1 MAPPRARTFRG
12 LWRRVTVDAPH
23 RDAHARSGAMSVELP
38 VTDDTAVT
46 RTAMPPPPTRR
57 DDLVEELHGHRVAD
71 PYRWL
76 EAPFSDPELASW
88 VGTQADAATAYL
100 RELPARAA
108 FRERLGELWNHPR
121 RGAPWRR
128 GDRWFQLSNDGTQEQ
143 DVLWTAPA
151 VVAAPRATVPATGD
165 WSVLLDPTSWTE
177 DDTAALT
184 GLAVTDDG
192 RRAAFAR
199 SDAGSDWM
207 VWQVVETATGHVH
220 AEEVPWSKFSGAAWL
235 ADGSGFLYGA
245 YEPPAQADTHT
256 AANRDQQV
264 RLHVVGTDAA
274 HDQLVHARPDQPEW
288 GFHPSIS
295 HDGAWLILTVTHGTH
310 PTTRVHVAPVD
321 EGGIGAVRPLLDEG
335 DARYTPLGIL
345 DDELIVLTDQDAPL
359 GRIIAVDLHDG
370 ARSRE
375 LIGAGDDRL
384 QDARLVGGATA
395 TDRAWIVM
403 HALHHATSRLQ
414 VHDGRSGTRYGEVAL
429 PGPGTVTAVSA
440 GRHDTAAH
448 LTFESFTAPA
458 AVLRID
464 LDGPGPDHDTVTP
477 DGADRTP
484 HGAGTTAPEGDTTAP
499 EGDTTAPDDT
509 RAAADTAAG
518 GPLACTVVTPPSAPI
533 ADHLAVEQVRVHHD
547 DVAVPLFLVHRRDVI
562 PDGAAPT
569 VLWGYGG
576 FDIAVTPMY
585 RPGWRAWVDAGG
597 VLAIACLRGGGE
609 YGRTWHDDGR
619 LAHKEHVFDDA
630 LACAAWL
637 TGRRRTTVTA
647 TPVTDGTSG
656 DVVWSAPEHLGIE
669 GRSNGGLLAA
679 ACLTREPGAFGS
691 VVPEV
696 GVLDMVRFHRFTIGW
711 AWTSDYGSPDA
722 PDDLEVLLRYSPYH
736 RIQPGRSYP
745 PTLVTTG
752 DTDDRVVPAHSYK
765 FAAALQHAQGGD
777 APVLL
782 RVDIAAGHGAGK
794 SVSKLLAERA
804 DVLAFH
810 ARHLGLSLGDGDRTA
825 TS

>member
-1 MAPPRARTFRG
+1 MTENA
-12 LWRRVTVDAPH
+12 
-23 RDAHARSGAMSVELP
+23 
-38 VTDDTAVT
+38 AVT
-46 RTAMPPPPTRR
+46 RTTMPAPPTRR

-76 EAPFSDPELASW
+76 EAPASDPELATW
-88 VGTQADAATAYL
+88 VRTQADAAAAHL
-100 RELPARAA
+100 VALPARAW
-108 FRERLGELWNHPR
+108 FRERLGELWDHPR
-121 RGAPWRR
+121 RSAPWRR
-128 GDRWFQLSNDGTQEQ
+128 GDRWFQLANDGTQEQ

-151 VVAAPRATVPATGD
+151 VTDGPRATVPATAD
-165 WSVLLDPTSWTE
+165 WSVLLDPTGWTE
-177 DDTAALT
+177 DNTAALT
-184 GLAVTDDG
+184 GLGVTDDG

-207 VWQVVETATGHVH
+207 VWRVVDTATGRIL
-220 AEEVPWSKFSGAAWL
+220 EDEVPWSKFSGAAWL

-245 YEPPAQADTHT
+245 YDPPTGADTHT
-256 AANRDQQV
+256 AANRDQQL
-264 RLHVVGTDAA
+264 RLHVVGTDHA
-274 HDQLVHARPDQPEW
+274 DDPLIHARPDQPEW
-288 GFHPSIS
+288 GFHPLVS

-310 PTTRVHVAPVD
+310 PTTRVHLAS
-321 EGGIGAVRPLLDEG
+321 IGEDGVGEVRPLLDEG

-359 GRIIAVDLHDG
+359 GRVIAVDLWDG
-370 ARSRE
+370 TRSRE

-384 QDARLVGGATA
+384 QDARIVGGATA
-395 TDRAWIVM
+395 SDPAWIVT
-403 HALHHATSRLQ
+403 HSLHHATSRLQ
-414 VHDGRSGTRYGEVAL
+414 VHDGRSGARNGEVTL
-429 PGPGTVTAVSA
+429 PGPGTVTAVSG

-448 LTFESFTAPA
+448 LTFESFTGPA

-464 LDGPGPDHDTVTP
+464 LDGSGPGATP
-477 DGADRTP
+477 ERDGDAP
-484 HGAGTTAPEGDTTAP
+484 SAASAGIVPS
-499 EGDTTAPDDT
+499 
-509 RAAADTAAG
+509 
-518 GPLACTVVTPPSAPI
+518 TVVTPPSAPV
-533 ADHLAVEQVRVHHD
+533 ADHLVVEQVRVHHD
-547 DVAVPLFLVHRRDVI
+547 GVAVPLFLFHRRDVT

-597 VLAIACLRGGGE
+597 LLAVACLRGGGE
-609 YGRTWHDDGR
+609 YGRSWHDDGR
-619 LAHKEHVFDDA
+619 LARKEHVFDDA

-637 TGRRRTTVTA
+637 TGRRRDAVSA
-647 TPVTDGTSG
+647 EPVTDDTSG
-656 DVVWSAPEHLGIE
+656 DVVWSAPGHLGIE

-679 ACLTREPGAFGS
+679 ACLTREPEAFGS

-711 AWTSDYGSPDA
+711 AWTSDYGSPDD

-736 RIQPGRSYP
+736 RIQPDGSYP
-745 PTLVTTG
+745 PTLITTG

-765 FAAALQHAQGGD
+765 FAAALQQAQDGD

-794 SVSKLLAERA
+794 PVSKLLDERA

-810 ARHLGLSLGDGDRTA
+810 ARHLGLSVVGDGGRTA
-825 TS
+825 MS